1 MPGGLDKEWFFG
13 RLAARGLSLRGM
25 AKAMRLDPSALS
37 RIVSGER
44 SLKAGEQDTMAGL
57 LGVSIEEVAA
67 HRMNDAVQGGFSEMQ
82 QTELKPPVS
91 ADQGRAKTPYRHPAW
106 GAMKGMITILP
117 DVDLTEPSYED
128 WKKLYGEEDK

>member
-25 AKAMRLDPSALS
+25 AKAMGLDPSAVS
-37 RIVSGER
+37 RIVNGER

-57 LGVSIEEVAA
+57 LGVSIDDVAA
-67 HRMNDAVQGGFSEMQ
+67 HRIADEAQGGFSEMQ
-82 QTELKPPVS
+82 QAELKPPTTAS
-91 ADQGRAKTPYRHPAW
+91 EGKAKAPYRHPAW
-106 GAMKGMITILP
+106 GAMKGMITLRP
-117 DVDLTEPSYED
+117 DVDLTAPSYED